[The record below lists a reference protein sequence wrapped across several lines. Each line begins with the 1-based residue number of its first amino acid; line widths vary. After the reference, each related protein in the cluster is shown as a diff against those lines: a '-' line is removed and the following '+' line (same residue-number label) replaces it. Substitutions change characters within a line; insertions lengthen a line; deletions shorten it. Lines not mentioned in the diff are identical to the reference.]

1 MTAGQ
6 LLRTFGCTVLVFAS
20 LMCLAQE
27 PDWQPSLASGEAP
40 ECPKHSGSRIR
51 RGEIIE
57 HKGTQAY
64 VFGSATRGPRGCAQR
79 AVITV
84 KRAGAR
90 QSYPL
95 PDPAHSHFFLVD
107 FSPTGPQ
114 LLLQRDIEI
123 DYPYEEHRNFE
134 IAIMPLST
142 GEMHWHSAWDL
153 FGWKECDAT
162 VYAQG
167 FAADGTVVL
176 LVRKSVMGQP
186 RRANCVEEAGLYAV
200 DLASRKVSRLPN
212 STKVE
217 RYGEEVRSGFQPC
230 KSDPDIIEACF
241 TVHGRLSYWNGTPA
255 MRIWRIGTKRILG
268 VLDSF
273 IMPDSAGA
281 GWDEE
286 AYGDYLVCPFT
297 KQKPGWMQM
306 VCIESAAHV
315 FTKRLK

>member
-1 MTAGQ
+1 MLALH
-6 LLRTFGCTVLVFAS
+6 LLRIVGCTVLVVAS
-20 LMCLAQE
+20 LKCLAQE

-40 ECPKHSGSRIR
+40 ECPEHSGSRLR
-51 RGEIIE
+51 RSEIVE
-57 HKGTQAY
+57 DKGTQAF
-64 VFGSATRGPRGCAQR
+64 VFGSAKRGPHGCRQR

-84 KRAGAR
+84 KHAGSR

-114 LLLQRDIEI
+114 LLLQRDIDL
-123 DYPYEEHRNFE
+123 DYPYEAHRYLE

-142 GEMHWHSAWDL
+142 GEMHWQNAWDL
-153 FGWKECDAT
+153 LGWKECDAT
-162 VYAQG
+162 VETQG

-176 LVRKSVMGQP
+176 RVRKSVMAQP
-186 RRANCVEEAGLYAV
+186 RRANCVEETGLYAV
-200 DLASRKVSRLPN
+200 DLTSRKVSRLPN
-212 STKVE
+212 STKVA
-217 RYGEEVRSGFQPC
+217 RYGEEVSSAFQPC
-230 KSDPDIIEACF
+230 KSDPDIVEACF
-241 TVHGRLSYWNGTPA
+241 MVHGRLSAWNGTPT
-255 MRIWRIGTKRILG
+255 MRIWRIGTERILG

-273 IMPDSAGA
+273 IGPDSPAV

-297 KQKPGWMQM
+297 KQKPGEMQK

-315 FTKRLK
+315 FIKRR